1 MIHKHLCL
9 LMPALIATV
18 LTLSG
23 CGGGDGGNI
32 PSAGNSAGAAASDGF
47 VTRVMSMMLTVGAD
61 DAEPASNDPVA
72 VSAPDNAEPVPLM

>member
-1 MIHKHLCL
+1 VIHKHLCL
-9 LMPALIATV
+9 LMSALTAT
-18 LTLSG
+18 LLMLSG

-32 PSAGNSAGAAASDGF
+32 PSAGNSAGATASDSF
-47 VTRVMSMMLTVGAD
+47 VSRVMSIVLIIGAD